1 MSELIKDFQP
11 DKVKPKSLRNDLF
24 KQIYSF
30 YYTEQEKML
39 KKKANWKRYVQYLK
53 DYKLPN
59 TFDNQKKFKKSKFFI
74 RKMTDK
80 QMACFFLAHV
90 KTDDLWFV
98 LSVAKDKAFRKE
110 SVGAYIMSL
119 STDKPQK
126 TFDKKW

>member
-1 MSELIKDFQP
+1 
-11 DKVKPKSLRNDLF
+11 
-24 KQIYSF
+24 
-30 YYTEQEKML
+30 ML

-53 DYKLPN
+53 DNKLPN

-90 KTDDLWFV
+90 KTDDLWYV
-98 LSVAKDKAFRKE
+98 RSICYDKMNRKE

-119 STDKPQK
+119 ISNKNE
-126 TFDKKW
+126 KKY

>member
-53 DYKLPN
+53 DNKLPN

-90 KTDDLWFV
+90 KTDDLWYV
-98 LSVAKDKAFRKE
+98 RSICYDKMNRKE

-119 STDKPQK
+119 ISNKNE
-126 TFDKKW
+126 KKY